1 MNKYAILIGIAGGT
15 GSGKTS
21 IAKAIASDFGKSEV
35 ALIEQDAYYRDLSN
49 LTMEKRSVVNFDHP
63 DAVDFDLMKL
73 QLNSLKQGNKVNIPI
88 YNFATHTRKNDT
100 HPVERHRIIILE
112 GILTLFHQEIRDMMD
127 IKIYV
132 ETADDIRIIRRMKRD
147 IEKRERTFTSVI
159 EQYYNTVRPMHIQFV
174 EPTKKYADIIIPEGG
189 QNKVAVDILRT
200 KIMTLILKNKS
211 TTDQR

>member
-49 LTMEKRSVVNFDHP
+49 LSLEKRSVVNFDHP
-63 DAVDFDLMKL
+63 DAVDFDFMKL
-73 QLNSLKQGNKVNIPI
+73 QLNNLIQGNKVNIPI
-88 YNFATHTRKNDT
+88 YDFATHTRKNDT

-132 ETADDIRIIRRMKRD
+132 ETADDIRIIRRIKRD

-211 TTDQR
+211 TAE

>member
-49 LTMEKRSVVNFDHP
+49 LSLEKRSVVNFDHP
-63 DAVDFDLMKL
+63 DAVDFDFMKL
-73 QLNSLKQGNKVNIPI
+73 QLNNLIQGNKVNIPI
-88 YNFATHTRKNDT
+88 YDFATHTRKNDT

-211 TTDQR
+211 TAE